1 MTAATP
7 QPHAG
12 SRLLLAQ
19 ALITAAM
26 TGVIWQVQLLTYPQF
41 LRVGAA
47 DFPGYH
53 LAHTHGIGIL
63 VGPLMLAELA
73 LTLATLWQCRHD
85 PRRRPLLVA
94 AVLLLGIWLCTGL
107 WQVPLHGELEQGW
120 SEPVIRELIAGN
132 WLRTLLWSARSLLL
146 FHLLAQPAP
155 RAAASA

>member
-1 MTAATP
+1 MTATTSQAP
-7 QPHAG
+7 AG
-12 SRLLLAQ
+12 SCLLLAQ

-41 LRVGAA
+41 LRVGTA

-53 LAHTHGIGIL
+53 LAHTHGIGLL

-155 RAAASA
+155 RAVASA

>member
-1 MTAATP
+1 MTAAA
-7 QPHAG
+7 PHAPAG

-41 LRVGAA
+41 LRVGTA

-53 LAHTHGIGIL
+53 LAHTDGIGML

-73 LTLATLWQCRHD
+73 LTLATLWQCRRN
-85 PRRRPLLVA
+85 PRRRPLIA
-94 AVLLLGIWLCTGL
+94 AAALLLGIWLSTAL
-107 WQVPLHGELEQGW
+107 WQVPLHGRLEQGW

-146 FHLLAQPAP
+146 FHLLAQPSP
-155 RAAASA
+155 RAGASA